1 VINLL
6 VTLLVLVLVFG
17 LIWWLF
23 TSIVTLPAPF
33 AKVAQVL
40 IAVIF
45 IVLLLGIVFGGVD
58 VPVMRLR

>member
-17 LIWWLF
+17 VVWWLF
-23 TSIVTLPAPF
+23 TSVIPLPAPF
-33 AKVAQVL
+33 AKVAQVI

-45 IVLLLGIVFGGVD
+45 VLVLLGMVFGGVD
-58 VPVMRLR
+58 LPAVRLR